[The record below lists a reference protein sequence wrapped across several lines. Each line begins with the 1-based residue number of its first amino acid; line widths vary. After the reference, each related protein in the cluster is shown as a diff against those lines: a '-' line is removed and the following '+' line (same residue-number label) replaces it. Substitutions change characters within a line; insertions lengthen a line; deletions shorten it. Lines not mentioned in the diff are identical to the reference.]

1 MSYPNN
7 PPVPASI
14 TVDTTASINS
24 GLVGFWPLT
33 NQSGTTTSDLSTGGN
48 DGTLVGSITWE
59 KGEKGYA
66 SEHPSTTSTYIS
78 TGYSASG
85 ESAITVSAWIRNDGG
100 AITNNFG
107 KIVSQS
113 HAGNFDSYMNKASN
127 VALTF
132 RINSTT
138 VQANS
143 ADIPAIGTW
152 FHVCFVWEQSVYQG
166 VYVNGVESNTTTAD
180 ASVIGAV
187 THNLFIG
194 GTSAA
199 PRPWDGGIQNVRIYN
214 RAITP
219 TEVAELYSV
228 PWTGTDY
235 VAQNL
240 TPDTPI
246 AMGVDPNHSLSS
258 GLVGYWP
265 LSDGSGT
272 QAKDISGGDLVQT
285 LYGTA
290 VWASTSKGTAFDFN
304 TGSDFSYSN
313 PGIPLSTG
321 YTISAW
327 VRFDTASTVISDVAG
342 ADVGSAR
349 NFQFKRANS
358 VLYLVTFDSTGTTV
372 IDTVGSTT
380 LDSGVWYHLVG
391 TYDSTSGSVV
401 YINGSQDGS
410 NASTHGT
417 MFTLD
422 DAADTFYIGFV
433 GRGSNRHDGYI
444 QNVRVYNRALSAAE
458 VEALYNEPWAGVVTA
473 KSAPPQ
479 YLTVDTADSIN
490 TGLLG
495 FWPLSDGDTT
505 AVDLSGNA
513 NNGTQSGGVSWLADD
528 KGLSASFDGVDDRFV
543 LSNGFSRNQTAM
555 TISAWVK
562 PDVVSTNTMVYYE
575 STNIGTQFTRV
586 ALVVNS
592 GIVLT
597 GGRDDDGDSFTT
609 FAQSNTGV
617 VATNIWQH
625 LVAVVD
631 PTGGGCKVYLDG
643 ENVTNTSNNTGDGFP
658 DTDPLYYA
666 IGSHSSNSYTFDGNI
681 QNVRVYNRA
690 LTAAEVSR
698 LYQDP
703 WAGTDRAIE
712 PSPTVKDL
720 DTSSTLTTNLVGWW
734 PLTEFGPQD
743 TLAYDISGN
752 DYHCYTNSGIQR
764 QVTGLT
770 RAVEFPV
777 SGSDY
782 DLASDTVALD
792 LSGGYTMSAWVRHE
806 EAGSGSNR
814 YGGGVVIG
822 DDTGSSDVE
831 WYYNTFASE
840 AQWPQLVHNRS
851 NGGTLY
857 GGTSYSYGGNKSNS
871 NGRWEHHVIRYDP
884 SDGSTYSFID
894 GVKRANDPVGGP
906 PLATS
911 GKQIRINNL
920 PVASAGLESL
930 QCAMQNVRI
939 YDRVLTDAEVQTLYD
954 DPWVG
959 LATDSLVYAYYSA
972 AFLQRLG

>member
-513 NNGTQSGGVSWLADD
+513 NNGTQSGGVSWTADD
-528 KGLSASFDGVDDRFV
+528 KGVSASFDGVDDYIDCTAISQGSAGSFTVSAWCNPDTSSKDQRFV
-543 LSNGFSRNQTAM
+543 SKWDVGAGGTQPSLFNLWYDIGGANDGYAFAVKDASATQSLVGVNSLSGAVGEWSHVVGVYDASTPSIA
-555 TISAWVK
+555 IYVDGVLVDSGSATSPVHWN
-562 PDVVSTNTMVYYE
+562 PNDSESPFRIGAVSTE
-575 STNIGTQFTRV
+575 RC
-586 ALVVNS
+586 
-592 GIVLT
+592 
-597 GGRDDDGDSFTT
+597 DGL
-609 FAQSNTGV
+609 AQN
-617 VATNIWQH
+617 
-625 LVAVVD
+625 
-631 PTGGGCKVYLDG
+631 CR
-643 ENVTNTSNNTGDGFP
+643 F
-658 DTDPLYYA
+658 
-666 IGSHSSNSYTFDGNI
+666 
-681 QNVRVYNRA
+681 YNRA
-690 LTAAEVSR
+690 LSASEVSR

-712 PSPTVKDL
+712 PSPTAKDL
-720 DTSSTLTTNLVGWW
+720 DTSSSLTTNLVGWW

-743 TLAYDISGN
+743 TLAYDISGSGN
-752 DYHCYTNSGIQR
+752 HGVASGGVQRQFTDTVRAAKFDGTDARFVIDDAGDYDFGTGDLTLSLWVYYDTIVSDYSNVTSRGDTTLGTACWFGIYKTNPAGGHNFIFDVDDNISKASAISSVVPVAGRWYHVVGVRNSGGTNVIY
-764 QVTGLT
+764 VDGVSTGT
-770 RAVEFPV
+770 
-777 SGSDY
+777 
-782 DLASDTVALD
+782 ASD
-792 LSGGYTMSAWVRHE
+792 GGNSISQTGASNQELRI
-806 EAGSGSNR
+806 GSQK
-814 YGGGVVIG
+814 V
-822 DDTGSSDVE
+822 SDV
-831 WYYNTFASE
+831 YQKF
-840 AQWPQLVHNRS
+840 HD
-851 NGGTLY
+851 
-857 GGTSYSYGGNKSNS
+857 GN
-871 NGRWEHHVIRYDP
+871 I
-884 SDGSTYSFID
+884 
-894 GVKRANDPVGGP
+894 
-906 PLATS
+906 
-911 GKQIRINNL
+911 
-920 PVASAGLESL
+920 
-930 QCAMQNVRI
+930 QNVRV
-939 YDRVLTDAEVQTLYD
+939 YSRALSAAEVQTLYD